1 MKLKIDRNSSIPVY
15 KQIAGEIEK
24 KILSEELPAGY
35 KLPSERRLAEETGVH
50 RNTVIKAYDVLI
62 TKELCV
68 VSRQKPK
75 GYFVKAPQ
83 EIQEFGKRFFPLEKA
98 FRYEFKRA
106 EKRFNDIYWRSE
118 PDEVI
123 SFGGLIM
130 DRKLNPVTGM
140 EHVVSRIFDSSQ
152 IASMKGFL
160 RETDRLKDNICRLL
174 TERNIYVTPKN
185 VQIFVE
191 TNQILSYLMLMY
203 LREGECI
210 VAEEPMVPDNFSIF
224 HNHGVKVI
232 TVPMEPDGMK
242 MGLLEDAIREHKPK
256 FIYTQPSYHNPT
268 GITMSLAKRQTLLR
282 IANMYNV
289 PVIEEDYQIDFSYE
303 EYRLPSLYALDSNRM
318 VIYLYSFTLA
328 FPYMMKI
335 GYAVAPPDL
344 IDMMGYALSVDET
357 AIGGIGQFFLNEYIE
372 SGAFDEHVRLIQ
384 RLYGEKLSLLCREL
398 DKIADK
404 GITYQ
409 KPKGG
414 LLLWCTLSDDISE
427 KEVYRRAEKLGVLV
441 MPGSIFYMDN
451 RHRKGH
457 IRLSFSNVTDDQI
470 CQGVKLLGQV
480 LDTCKRV

>member
-1 MKLKIDRNSSIPVY
+1 MRLRIDKDSSIPVY
-15 KQIAGEIEK
+15 RQIAGEIEK

-75 GYFVKAPQ
+75 GYFVKVPQ
-83 EIQEFGKRFFPLEKA
+83 ETQDFGKRFFPLEKA

-118 PDEVI
+118 PDEMI

-130 DRKLNPVTGM
+130 DRKLDPVTGM

-160 RETDRLKDNICRLL
+160 QETERLKGNICRLL
-174 TERNIYVTPKN
+174 TEQNIYVTPKN
-185 VQIFVE
+185 IQIFVE
-191 TNQILSYLMLMY
+191 TNQILSYLMMMY

-242 MGLLEDAIREHKPK
+242 MDLLEDAIREHKPK
-256 FIYTQPSYHNPT
+256 FIYTQPNYHNPT

-282 IANMYNV
+282 IANTYNV
-289 PVIEEDYQIDFSYE
+289 PVIEEDYQNDFSYE
-303 EYRLPSLYALDSNRM
+303 EHRLPSLYALDANKM

-335 GYAVAPPDL
+335 GYAVAPPDS

-357 AIGGIGQFFLNEYIE
+357 AIGGIGQFFLNEYLE
-372 SGAFDEHVRLIQ
+372 SGAFEKHVKLMREI
-384 RLYGEKLSLLCREL
+384 YGSKLSLLCREL

-427 KEVYRRAEKLGVLV
+427 KEVYKRAEELGVLV
-441 MPGSIFYMDN
+441 MPGSIFYMDS
-451 RHRKGH
+451 RYRKGH

-470 CQGVKLLGQV
+470 CQGIALLGQV